1 MVFTYFKRAKF
12 SPEEFTVYNF
22 FLALYL
28 ASDIEEDV
36 EEYKYE
42 IFPWALGSKWR
53 SKFGSFLRKR
63 DELLRRIGYRA
74 IVSRKCC
81 EEVMNFVPEH
91 FVWTRERKESHGGAI
106 RSYMVN
112 KCRKLL
118 SIEHK
123 MDDEELTMPRGPG
136 ERPRP
141 CPLCLMN
148 HMHSPSN
155 SSQSSIKSKLHQ
167 SASVNNLMLLTP
179 PVIMQQPSMLAASN
193 ELGMK
198 YLPTPPPSVIAG
210 QQQQQPHLA
219 INNNNRH
226 HQPHQILQ
234 QKIIAANN
242 SFYNSNIQTSSSSS
256 SSSFLIRDEHINES
270 VLSSTSGYCSTNSTD
285 TVMDHHL
292 FQFSQGLVNGH
303 LSQSN
308 VM

>member
-12 SPEEFTVYNF
+12 TPEEFTVYNF

-81 EEVMNFVPEH
+81 EEVMNFVPDH

-123 MDDEELTMPRGPG
+123 IDDEELTMPRGPS

-148 HMHSPSN
+148 HMHSPSKN
-155 SSQSSIKSKLHQ
+155 NQSSMTSKLHQ

-179 PVIMQQPSMLAASN
+179 PVIMQQPSMLASN

-198 YLPTPPPSVIAG
+198 YLPTPPPSVITG

-242 SFYNSNIQTSSSSS
+242 SFYNNIQTSSSSS

-270 VLSSTSGYCSTNSTD
+270 FLSSTSGYCSTNSTD

-292 FQFSQGLVNGH
+292 FQFSQGLINGH